1 MLKEQKKFQV
11 QSPAPG
17 PITFEDLTWVPI
29 VRQGWGH
36 HTIAV
41 HAYIPYDKVSDF
53 KNGQTCEDGS
63 LVDWNVKERI
73 RGGKKKRAYITSF
86 IE

>member
-1 MLKEQKKFQV
+1 MAKEQKKIQV
-11 QSPAPG
+11 QSPTLG
-17 PITFEDLTWVPI
+17 PITYKDLTWIPI

-36 HTIAV
+36 QIAAV
-41 HAYIPYDKVSDF
+41 HAYIPYDWISDF

-63 LVDWNVKERI
+63 LVDWNVKEHI
-73 RGGKKKRAYITSF
+73 RRRKKKKAYITLF